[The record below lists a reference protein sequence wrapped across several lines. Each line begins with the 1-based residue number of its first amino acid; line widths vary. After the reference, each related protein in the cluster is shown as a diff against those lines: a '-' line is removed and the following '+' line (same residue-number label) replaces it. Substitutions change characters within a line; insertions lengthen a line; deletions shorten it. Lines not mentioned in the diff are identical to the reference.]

1 MNLRIPHAKV
11 YFPEED
17 REAILRQIDD
27 ALASGQL
34 TLGKK
39 VTSFEQCFAE
49 NFVETGMMKT
59 VEWFK
64 RKYQN
69 GKAALAAAS

>member
-1 MNLRIPHAKV
+1 VNLRIPPAKV

-17 REAILRQIDD
+17 RETILRQIDE
-27 ALASGQL
+27 AQ
-34 TLGKK
+34 
-39 VTSFEQCFAE
+39 
-49 NFVETGMMKT
+49 TGMKKT

-64 RKYQN
+64 LKYQN